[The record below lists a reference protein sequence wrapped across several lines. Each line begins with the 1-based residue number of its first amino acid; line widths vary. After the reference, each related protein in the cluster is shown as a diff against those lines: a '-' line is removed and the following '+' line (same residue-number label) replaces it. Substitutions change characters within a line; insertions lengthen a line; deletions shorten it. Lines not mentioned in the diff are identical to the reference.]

1 MKTYFS
7 KRHSEALRA
16 KRFPLSFSKTLRVSL
31 ARILE
36 RFSVCGGWNNSE
48 NLTFEAAEEAL
59 RTFLGKNQITAFDDQ
74 DQRVQTDLAGLI
86 RGGFPS
92 EVLDAIEA
100 WFDQNPEGAEPC
112 ERELND
118 CLAMNGS
125 PWRILNGE
133 ALLINS
139 EYLHSEVQART
150 MKLLKQGRAFGALE
164 EFNGA
169 LQDLQAGE
177 TKDAVVKA
185 HKSVES
191 VMKTALS
198 TDEHLTF
205 GGLLTRLID
214 SGVLPE
220 YYQEF
225 LSYFEKLALGAV
237 KERNR
242 PGTGHGQGSQTTEVP
257 RSLAEF
263 AVNLAASIN
272 LFIINRWIEL
282 HPDKDMPPHATPNAD
297 DDVPF

>member
-48 NLTFEAAEEAL
+48 NWTFEAAEEAL
-59 RTFLGKNQITAFDDQ
+59 KTFFGKDQITAFDDQ
-74 DQRVQTDLAGLI
+74 NQRAQTNLAGLI
-86 RGGFPS
+86 RGGFPN

-118 CLAMNGS
+118 CLAMNRS

-150 MKLLKQGRAFGALE
+150 MKLLKQGGAFGALE
-164 EFNGA
+164 EFDGA

-205 GGLLTRLID
+205 GRLLTRLID

-263 AVNLAASIN
+263 TVNLAASIN
-272 LFIINRWIEL
+272 LFIMNRWIEL
-282 HPDKDMPPHATPNAD
+282 HPEKDMPPHTTPNAD